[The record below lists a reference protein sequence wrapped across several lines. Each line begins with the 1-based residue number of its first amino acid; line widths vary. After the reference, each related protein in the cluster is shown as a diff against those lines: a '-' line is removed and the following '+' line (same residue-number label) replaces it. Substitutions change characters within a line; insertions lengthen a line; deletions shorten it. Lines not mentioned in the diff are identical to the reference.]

1 MGTKPA
7 MQPGSPPAQPQE
19 EDDHSAWLAVV
30 GEAVDV
36 LHVLDLALSRTDD
49 YELGALAV
57 EAREAERALEAW
69 ARQIE
74 TFRASKQLFEAGI
87 LPAPAGRPRGIPDE
101 LMLARLNRALDD
113 SKPLRFF
120 WEALA
125 FMVGFVLSLLV
136 T

>member
-7 MQPGSPPAQPQE
+7 TEPGSPPAQPQE
-19 EDDHSAWLAVV
+19 EDDRSAWLAVV
-30 GEAVDV
+30 GEAVEV

-49 YELGALAV
+49 DELGALAV
-57 EAREAERALEAW
+57 ETREAERALEGW

-87 LPAPAGRPRGIPDE
+87 LPDPVGRPRGIPDE
-101 LMLARLNRALDD
+101 LMLARLSRALDA
-113 SKPLRFF
+113 SKPLRFM

>member
-7 MQPGSPPAQPQE
+7 IQPGSPPAQPQE
-19 EDDHSAWLAVV
+19 DDERSAWLAVV

-36 LHVLDLALSRTDD
+36 LHVLDLALDQTDD
-49 YELGALAV
+49 FELGALAV
-57 EAREAERALEAW
+57 KTREAERALEEF

-74 TFRASKQLFEAGI
+74 TFRSSKQLFEAGI
-87 LPAPAGRPRGIPDE
+87 LPDPAGRPRGVPDE
-101 LMLARLNRALDD
+101 LMLARLGRVLDD
-113 SKPLRFF
+113 SKPLRFV